1 MPKGSK
7 TNKRTNVGGRASGK
21 KGGWAFTNKHERKA
35 LENKGFKDELVRLRR
50 LVPHLKAIID
60 DAEIE
65 IERLENI
72 EDELQEIIGQ
82 EPKFYLRR
90 HVHEV
95 PSRGSS
101 YELLAGHYPD
111 GGHVYFFVAWMDS
124 VGSGGTCMK
133 VSQGRRVDEVYVKE
147 KMKLNSMVDAEA
159 LTQWINEKNYKRIG
173 ESND

>member
-7 TNKRTNVGGRASGK
+7 TNKRTNHGGKAKGK
-21 KGGWAFTNKHERKA
+21 GHGWAFTNKIEKRK
-35 LENKGFKDELVRLRR
+35 EGFKDELVRLRR

-72 EDELQEIIGQ
+72 EDELQDVLTRDAR
-82 EPKFYLRR
+82 FHLRR
-90 HVHEV
+90 YIHEV
-95 PSRGSS
+95 PSRGSR
-101 YELLAGHYPD
+101 YELLAGHYPED
-111 GGHVYFFVAWMDS
+111 GQVFFFVSWMDS